1 MTVRETVYQA
11 LSTDTELQALGGAA
25 GVEVWNIEAIDNP
38 ERGKPFVVTAWS
50 TTPRPVHS
58 GARRRDLIVW
68 AHDEGGDYSRIDAI
82 LERVRQI
89 LVGMIH
95 QGGISQVDWE
105 GASGDLYDDGF
116 RTITRNSG
124 FRVIG
129 ADGRELTA

>member
-1 MTVRETVYQA
+1 MTTREAVYTL
-11 LSTDTELQALGGAA
+11 LSTDPQLQALAPG
-25 GVEVWNIEAIDNP
+25 GVEVWNVEAIDNP
-38 ERGKPFVVTAWS
+38 ERGKPFIVTAWAS
-50 TTPRPVHS
+50 TPRPVFTA
-58 GARRRDLIVW
+58 ARSRELTVW

-89 LVGMIH
+89 LVGIVH
-95 QGGISQVDWE
+95 QGGISQVEWS